1 MVVFTILS
9 GSTGQSADLIGQSA
23 DRRSDGL
30 KEQSQY
36 AIHTCMNL
44 LYFFLTLDLCRVK
57 LVNLQFD
64 IYCVL

>member
-9 GSTGQSADLIGQSA
+9 GSTGQSADHIGQSA

-36 AIHTCMNL
+36 AILYMYL
-44 LYFFLTLDLCRVK
+44 LYFSLH
-57 LVNLQFD
+57 
-64 IYCVL
+64 